1 MSFLKGYKTYLV
13 AVAIGCVAAAQYLGF
28 LDTEMAA
35 LLGTALAGGGFA
47 ALRAGVKG

>member
-13 AVAIGCVAAAQYLGF
+13 AAGLGLVAAAQYLGYI
-28 LDTEMAA
+28 DTEMAA